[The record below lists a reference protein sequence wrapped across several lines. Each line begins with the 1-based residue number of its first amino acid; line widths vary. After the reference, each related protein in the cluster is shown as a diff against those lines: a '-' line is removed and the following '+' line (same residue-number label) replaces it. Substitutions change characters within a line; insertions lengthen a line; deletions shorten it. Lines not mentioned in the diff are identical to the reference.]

1 MTQRRMFS
9 LKVIDTDIFLDMPTS
24 SQVLYFHLSMRADD
38 DGFIANPRRIM
49 KMVNCNDDDLKILI
63 AKQFIILF
71 ESGIGVIKHWRIHN
85 YIQSDRYNKTLYN
98 EEKAML
104 TDNNGR
110 YEMDTECIQD
120 ITKMDT
126 QVRID

>member
-1 MTQRRMFS
+1 
-9 LKVIDTDIFLDMPTS
+9 
-24 SQVLYFHLSMRADD
+24 
-38 DGFIANPRRIM
+38 M

-71 ESGIGVIKHWRIHN
+71 ESGICVIKHWRIHN

-110 YEMDTECIQD
+110 YEMDIECIQD